1 MPTTEFTIDGIQS
14 DDDLRSVMNAIQ
26 DLPCIHYAEVD
37 MNSGKAEVEHTP
49 MVSEGDI
56 RAAVEEAGFA
66 TR

>member
-1 MPTTEFTIDGIQS
+1 MPTTEFTIDGIDS

-26 DLPCIHYAEVD
+26 DLPCIHFAEVD
-37 MNSGKAEVEHTP
+37 AKSGKAEVEHTA